1 MHRLSIGMARSTA
14 ASGDNANERIPV
26 YGCTQTRRSANNR
39 RRATARAF
47 PFGQVMA
54 FPTGAGRD
62 ESRPRSTS
70 PFDEQLDAARKAISD
85 CAAMLRAAELQLDD
99 LQHTQIPD
107 SGDATALSDR
117 AFELRELLAVRL
129 AEMDL
134 GIRDARGGELPKR
147 LSSGAG
153 VLPRLSGSGSSQSFN
168 LRHSGSSFD
177 GHQVISPIGR
187 DLPTLSPTQA
197 ARGLPCADE
206 EAAQPCVLERV
217 SAVLIDLDGT
227 MYNPRGAIQGAD
239 GASALI
245 AAAALANWAIEALL
259 TDYHT
264 FASRAEFY
272 AFLVR
277 RKIPYVFLS
286 NTGAKGSQGT
296 QDKLAKMGFMMQH
309 RPVPLSNIY
318 TAAQAQVAY
327 MVSAVPRGSLVF
339 VIAGNSHGA
348 VEDSFWMQARQQH
361 LEPVSFP
368 CGPAPRSP
376 RLWHTLAAAAR
387 EGPEAAGV
395 VGHPYLS
402 VRERGQGVV
411 RCCLERMWGICGAV
425 LRRRHLGRD

>member
-1 MHRLSIGMARSTA
+1 MNTGSVIGIARSIATFGTTPTKGFP
-14 ASGDNANERIPV
+14 SH
-26 YGCTQTRRSANNR
+26 GCTQTRRSANNR
-39 RRATARAF
+39 RRATARAC

-134 GIRDARGGELPKR
+134 GIRDARGGDALLPKR
-147 LSSGAG
+147 LSSGAAELG
-153 VLPRLSGSGSSQSFN
+153 VLPRLSDSGSSQSFH

-177 GHQVISPIGR
+177 GHQGISPIGR
-187 DLPTLSPTQA
+187 DLPTFSPTKA
-197 ARGLPCADE
+197 TRGLPCAAE

-259 TDYHT
+259 TTTHLPPVQNST
-264 FASRAEFY
+264 PFWSGGRFPTSSSRT
-272 AFLVR
+272 R
-277 RKIPYVFLS
+277 
-286 NTGAKGSQGT
+286 
-296 QDKLAKMGFMMQH
+296 
-309 RPVPLSNIY
+309 
-318 TAAQAQVAY
+318 
-327 MVSAVPRGSLVF
+327 VPR
-339 VIAGNSHGA
+339 
-348 VEDSFWMQARQQH
+348 
-361 LEPVSFP
+361 
-368 CGPAPRSP
+368 
-376 RLWHTLAAAAR
+376 AAR
-387 EGPEAAGV
+387 A
-395 VGHPYLS
+395 
-402 VRERGQGVV
+402 
-411 RCCLERMWGICGAV
+411 
-425 LRRRHLGRD
+425 RRTSSQRWAS